1 MRLILLISTV
11 VVLTSTSVIAGPVF
25 DAAKNGDSATL
36 ARLLDDGADVNEPNI
51 MPPLQIAA
59 FHGYVDVLKLLIDE
73 APTWK
78 RQARCWAPRCTLPRK
93 RAMPRPLRS

>member
-1 MRLILLISTV
+1 MRLIILIYTV
-11 VVLTSTSVIAGPVF
+11 VVLTSTSVFAGPVF

-59 FHGYVDVLKLLIDE
+59 FHG
-73 APTWK
+73 
-78 RQARCWAPRCTLPRK
+78 K
-93 RAMPRPLRS
+93 RAMLRQLRS